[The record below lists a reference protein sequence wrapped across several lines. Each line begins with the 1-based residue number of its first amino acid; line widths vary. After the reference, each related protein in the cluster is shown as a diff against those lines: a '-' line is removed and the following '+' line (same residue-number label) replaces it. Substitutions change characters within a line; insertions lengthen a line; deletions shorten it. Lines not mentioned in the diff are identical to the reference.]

1 MRNSDG
7 SSDVCLSDLRGGAC
21 DPAERP
27 YRDARPAGI
36 RAASPADVEGAGAD
50 ASFRRARSAFARPY
64 AHDRRGAA
72 MSGFGMVLMRRAKVL
87 ARDASDRMAE
97 AMIAAAEA
105 ELPNGVE
112 IGRGE
117 TGRSEWHTSEL
128 QSLMRRSYADFCLK
142 KKNTKSSKQ

>member
-1 MRNSDG
+1 MRISDW
-7 SSDVCLSDLRGGAC
+7 SSDVCSSDLP
-21 DPAERP
+21 D
-27 YRDARPAGI
+27 RDARPAGI

-72 MSGFGMVLMRRAKVL
+72 MSAFGMVLMRRAKVL
-87 ARDASDRMAE
+87 AREASDRMAE
-97 AMIAAAEA
+97 AMTAAAEA

-117 TGRSEWHTSEL
+117 TGVALSG
-128 QSLMRRSYADFCLK
+128 RRLRVRYWVTAGRAPDARLRLAFERLREGGRR
-142 KKNTKSSKQ
+142 

>member
-1 MRNSDG
+1 MRISDW
-7 SSDVCLSDLRGGAC
+7 SSDVCSSDLP
-21 DPAERP
+21 D
-27 YRDARPAGI
+27 RDARPAGI

-72 MSGFGMVLMRRAKVL
+72 MSGFGMVLMRRAKVV

-105 ELPNGVE
+105 ELPNGGESGGGEPGVGVR
-112 IGRGE
+112 GR
-117 TGRSEWHTSEL
+117 
-128 QSLMRRSYADFCLK
+128 
-142 KKNTKSSKQ
+142 KSGGAQ